1 MSCSKGTY
9 IRTLAQDIGRAL
21 GVGAHLV
28 ALRRDRV
35 GSFDIKDAFT
45 LEQITELASPVTA
58 VRPLSELPEALA
70 QIFIKGSAIEP
81 SQL

>member
-1 MSCSKGTY
+1 
-9 IRTLAQDIGRAL
+9 LAQDIGRAL

-28 ALRRDRV
+28 ALRRDSV
-35 GSFDIKDAFT
+35 GTFDIKDAFT
-45 LEQITELASPVTA
+45 LEQIAELASPLTA
-58 VRPLSELPEALA
+58 VRSLSELPADLS